1 MFRLHADQQSEMG
14 TATMAAVMYSL
25 VGEQPLPNL
34 LPIRFLAPAA
44 TVLVH
49 TDRTERV
56 SKRLSELLIATQI
69 LKVDP
74 YDIAQIEELILD
86 DISASQ
92 IDPATITFNLTG
104 GTKAMAIAMYRVAE
118 RMRCRFVYF
127 QTEGRRS
134 LLHAYTWTTDAQPVL
149 EQQNEIPGII
159 SLADY
164 VRVHVGRFQVEGP
177 SRTEGGLFEQQVADL
192 LRSHVDEVEIG
203 VKLGGALDADI
214 MIRKGN
220 RVAVI
225 EAKTGSKAAR
235 KDGIDQ
241 LNSIAGPDYLGTYT
255 VKFLAIDRY
264 WDKTH
269 TNLRELAEARN
280 ITVLEVPPGI
290 VMNEA
295 GQERIQSLV
304 EVVIQKL

>member
-1 MFRLHADQQSEMG
+1 
-14 TATMAAVMYSL
+14 MAAVMYSL

-56 SKRLSELLIATQI
+56 SKRLSKLLPATQL

-74 YDIAQIEELILD
+74 YDIAQIEKLILD
-86 DISASQ
+86 GISASQ
-92 IDPATITFNLTG
+92 IDPAAITFNLTG
-104 GTKAMAIAMYRVAE
+104 GTKAMAIATYRVAE

-134 LLHAYTWTTDAQPVL
+134 LLHAYTWTAEAQPVL
-149 EQQNEIPGII
+149 EQQDEIPGII
-159 SLADY
+159 SLEDY
-164 VRVHVGRFQVEGP
+164 VRAHIGEYHAEGR
-177 SRTEGGLFEQQVADL
+177 SRAEGGLFEQQVADL
-192 LRSHVDEVEIG
+192 LRSHVDEVALG

-225 EAKTGSKAAR
+225 EVKTGNKAAR
-235 KDGIDQ
+235 KEGIDQ

-255 VKFLAIDRY
+255 VKFLAIDRQ
-264 WDKTH
+264 WDKTRS
-269 TNLRELAEARN
+269 NLRELAEARN
-280 ITVLEVPPGI
+280 ITVLEIPAGSSMDEI
-290 VMNEA
+290 
-295 GQERIQSLV
+295 GQETVQSLV
-304 EVVIQKL
+304 EVVMRKL

>member
-1 MFRLHADQQSEMG
+1 
-14 TATMAAVMYSL
+14 MAAVMYSL

-56 SKRLSELLIATQI
+56 SKRLSKLLPATQL

-74 YDIAQIEELILD
+74 YDIAQIEKLILD
-86 DISASQ
+86 GISASQ
-92 IDPATITFNLTG
+92 IDPAAITFNLTG
-104 GTKAMAIAMYRVAE
+104 GTKSMAIATYRVAE

-127 QTEGRRS
+127 QTEGRQS
-134 LLHAYTWTTDAQPVL
+134 LLHAYTWTAEAQPVL
-149 EQQNEIPGII
+149 EQQDEIPGII
-159 SLADY
+159 SIEDY
-164 VRVHVGRFQVEGP
+164 VRAHIGEYHAEGR
-177 SRTEGGLFEQQVADL
+177 SRAEGGLFEQQVADL
-192 LRSHVDEVEIG
+192 LRSHVDEVVLG

-225 EAKTGSKAAR
+225 EAKTGNKAAR
-235 KDGIDQ
+235 KEGIDQ

-255 VKFLAIDRY
+255 EKFLAIDRQ

-269 TNLRELAEARN
+269 SNLRELAEARN
-280 ITVLEVPPGI
+280 ITVLEIPAGI
-290 VMNEA
+290 AMDEA
-295 GQERIQSLV
+295 GQERIQALV
-304 EVVIQKL
+304 EVVMGKL

>member
-1 MFRLHADQQSEMG
+1 M
-14 TATMAAVMYSL
+14 TAVMYSL
-25 VGEQPLPNL
+25 VGEQPVPNL

-49 TDRTERV
+49 TDRTKRV
-56 SKRLSELLIATQI
+56 SKRLSELLPSTQL

-74 YDIAQIEELILD
+74 YDIVQIEECILA
-86 DISASQ
+86 DILASH
-92 IDPATITFNLTG
+92 IDPAATTFNLTG
-104 GTKAMAIAMYRVAE
+104 GTKAMAIAAYRIAE

-149 EQQNEIPGII
+149 EQQDEIPGII
-159 SLADY
+159 SLEDY
-164 VRVHVGRFQVEGP
+164 VRAHIGEYHVEGR
-177 SRTEGGLFEQQVADL
+177 SRAEGGLFEQQVADL
-192 LRSHVDEVEIG
+192 LRSHVDEVALG

-225 EAKTGSKAAR
+225 EAKTGNKAAR
-235 KDGIDQ
+235 KEGIDQ

-255 VKFLAIDRY
+255 VKFLAIDRQ
-264 WDKTH
+264 WDKTRS
-269 TNLRELAEARN
+269 NLRKLAEARN
-280 ITVLEVPPGI
+280 ITVLELP
-290 VMNEA
+290 A
-295 GQERIQSLV
+295 GGSMDETGQDTVQSLV
-304 EVVIQKL
+304 EVVMQKL